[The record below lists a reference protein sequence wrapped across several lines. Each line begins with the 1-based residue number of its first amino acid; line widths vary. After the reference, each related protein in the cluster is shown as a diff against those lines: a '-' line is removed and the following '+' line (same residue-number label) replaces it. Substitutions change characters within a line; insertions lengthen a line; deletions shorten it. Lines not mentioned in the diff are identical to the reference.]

1 MTKNIITLPLPKKDG
16 SLSIEK
22 ALSTRRSVR
31 KYSSQLLSL
40 DDIGQIMWSVQG
52 MTHRIFRTAPS
63 AGALYPLELYIT
75 GMIDENLKGLFH
87 YDVKQHSLTQR
98 SNQDCRNL
106 LSEAAYNQPWVKN
119 APVVVVI
126 TAMYDRVMKKYGKKG
141 VQYTHFEVGHAAQNI
156 HLQLESLKLGTVCV
170 AGFDE
175 KKVKEILQLTEESPQ
190 YLMPIGY
197 PADR

>member
-1 MTKNIITLPLPKKDG
+1 MTKNIIALPLPKKDG

-22 ALSTRRSVR
+22 ALSIRKTVR
-31 KYSSQLLSL
+31 KYSSQPLSL
-40 DDIGQIMWSVQG
+40 DDIGQIMWSAQG
-52 MTHRIFRTAPS
+52 ITHRIFRTAPS
-63 AGALYPLELYIT
+63 AGALYPLEMYVAGLIS
-75 GMIDENLKGLFH
+75 ENQKGIF
-87 YDVKQHSLTQR
+87 YYNVKKHALEECF
-98 SNQDCRNL
+98 NQDCRNQ

-126 TAMYDRVMKKYGKKG
+126 TAMYDRVMKKYGKNG